1 MLRNGDE
8 LRRKAAREY
17 LVLKS
22 YIYNQLLREY
32 RAWMEEE
39 SGFGDKQAFRLD
51 RIVTFFAEAR
61 FTFTKPAFPGTQ
73 NR

>member
-1 MLRNGDE
+1 
-8 LRRKAAREY
+8 
-17 LVLKS
+17 
-22 YIYNQLLREY
+22 
-32 RAWMEEE
+32 MEEE

-61 FTFTKPAFPGTQ
+61 ITFTKPTFTRAP